1 MPIKKRKYFKSNPD
15 GRPTKTRV
23 AFILKFIDDKNAL
36 KTVGPFSKED
46 DAFEALSTYLRSGV
60 CSWVVSYNG

>member
-46 DAFEALSTYLRSGV
+46 DAFEA
-60 CSWVVSYNG
+60 